1 MAPQP
6 TPVADSVVQFI
17 MDSRTRNY
25 PANVI
30 DAARMCLA
38 DWTGVAIGA
47 VGEAPAALLR
57 EALHEPGAA
66 LLMSGGTA
74 STATAALINGTLAH
88 SLDFDDTHVPSLT
101 HISGPTWAAI
111 LAIASSATDDADL
124 LGAFVTGFE
133 VGGRLGSVVG
143 PALLERGIH
152 ATGIIGG
159 LAATAAG
166 CALLGLDE
174 TRTAN
179 ALGLAATQAAGLT
192 TSFGTMAKPFH
203 AGKAAMN
210 AVIAVRLA
218 SRGFTA
224 SLETL
229 DHPRGLAGALIQ
241 DGSVS
246 FRPIAANGWQILQN
260 TFKPY
265 ASCLLT
271 HPSIDCARQIAA
283 ALNDGSVERVTA
295 TVHPL
300 AIRLAG
306 KLQPQTPLEGKF
318 SLAFCIALGL
328 RGHAASA
335 PDFSDKRLLDE
346 DIRQVADRVE
356 LKADASLRETAARM
370 RVTSQNG
377 NRHDAEVAFALG
389 NPENPMRWPDMQAKF
404 IALTEPRLGFSAEP
418 LFAHLRTID
427 RKCDLTAIARFYAAG
442 GSTANAAE

>member
-1 MAPQP
+1 MASQP

-17 MDSRTRNY
+17 MDARTRSC

-38 DWTGVAIGA
+38 DWAGVAIGA
-47 VGEAPAALLR
+47 AGEAPGTLLR
-57 EALHEPGAA
+57 EALHESGSA

-88 SLDFDDTHVPSLT
+88 SLDFDDTHVASLT
-101 HISGPTWAAI
+101 HISGPTWAAV
-111 LAIASSATDDADL
+111 LALAPSAAVDADL
-124 LGAFVTGFE
+124 LGAFITGFE

-152 ATGIIGG
+152 ATATIGG

-174 TRTAN
+174 TQTAN
-179 ALGLAATQAAGLT
+179 ALGLAATQAGGLT
-192 TSFGTMAKPFH
+192 ASFGTMTKPFH

-210 AVIAVRLA
+210 AVIAVQLA
-218 SRGFTA
+218 RSGFTA

-229 DHPRGLAGALIQ
+229 DHPKGLAGTLIQ

-246 FRPIAANGWQILQN
+246 FRPIAANDWQILKN

-271 HPSIDCARQIAA
+271 HPSIDCARQIAS
-283 ALNDGSVERVTA
+283 ALNGSLVEQVTA

-300 AIRLAG
+300 AIQLAG
-306 KLQPQTPLEGKF
+306 KPQPKTPLEGKF

-328 RGHAASA
+328 RGHTASA
-335 PDFSDKRLLDE
+335 ADFSSERLQDGN
-346 DIRQVADRVE
+346 IRQIVSRVE

-370 RVTSQNG
+370 SVTSQNG
-377 NRHDAEVAFALG
+377 NGHDAEVVFALG
-389 NPENPMRWPDMQAKF
+389 NPENPMQWPDMQAKF
-404 IALTEPRLGFSAEP
+404 IALTEPRLGSAEP
-418 LFAHLRTID
+418 LFAHLRTIE
-427 RKCDLTAIARFYAAG
+427 RTSGLAALARFCAAG
-442 GSTANAAE
+442 GSTAKAAE